1 MRERG
6 NGRRGATARTPLSRE
21 RVIRTAMAVADEKGA
36 AALTMRAI
44 AEPLGVEAMS
54 LYHHVAGREEILDGM
69 VDAVFGEIDLPPR
82 DTDWKS
88 AMRRRAFSAR
98 TVLRRH
104 PWAIGLMDSRSQPG
118 PATLRH
124 HDALIGALRAA
135 GFSVPMAAHAF
146 SLIDSYLYGF
156 VIQELSLPFSSSAQ
170 LEEVAGAIL
179 RDAPAG
185 AYPHLTELA
194 TEHALKPGYDYA
206 DEFAFGLTL
215 ILDALHPDE
224 TAGPDRA
231 TPTTRPG
238 RRSAGPGTG
247 PAASSPQHHRTGRSA
262 AG

>member
-1 MRERG
+1 MREKGTR
-6 NGRRGATARTPLSRE
+6 RRGASARTPLSRE
-21 RVIRTAMAVADEKGA
+21 RVIRTAVAVADEKGA

-54 LYHHVAGREEILDGM
+54 LYHHVAGREDILDGM

-88 AMRRRAFSAR
+88 AMRHRAASTRA
-98 TVLRRH
+98 VLRRH

-124 HDALIGALRAA
+124 HDAVIGALRAG
-135 GFSVPMAAHAF
+135 GFSVPMTAHAI

-156 VIQELSLPFSSSAQ
+156 VLQELSLPFTGAAE
-170 LEEVAGAIL
+170 LDEVAGAIL
-179 RDAPAG
+179 REMPAD

-194 TEHALKPGYDYA
+194 TEHVLKPGYDYA
-206 DEFAFGLTL
+206 DEFTFGLTL

-224 TAGPDRA
+224 TANA
-231 TPTTRPG
+231 
-238 RRSAGPGTG
+238 
-247 PAASSPQHHRTGRSA
+247 
-262 AG
+262 